1 MTDLLREIR
10 LAPLPTFEVR
20 FETQVTP
27 SGLAGRPTGKAASVA
42 DSAKDLAPRA
52 TQAEPTNAFGPP
64 SRPKTNGNISV
75 AFAC

>member
-1 MTDLLREIR
+1 VKV
-10 LAPLPTFEVR
+10 TFEVR
-20 FETQVTP
+20 FETQAGEQAQVD